1 MVKKDTQ
8 RKSDRKKLLR
18 HAKVIESHFSSNF
31 QSLLFCNRCHKTYS
45 LKELEIN
52 HITYD
57 EFWRFAELVCKFC
70 HEAIDTFKTL
80 PKFEEIRK
88 IPPQTILAF
97 QRELSG
103 IIIAS
108 RFIDGKL
115 ILNSRVRIPKN
126 TTVNP
131 RLPMSF
137 I

>member
-8 RKSDRKKLLR
+8 RTIDRRKTMRYTKT
-18 HAKVIESHFSSNF
+18 IESHFSSVLK
-31 QSLLFCNRCHKTYS
+31 STPFCNRCHKTYS

-57 EFWRFAELVCKFC
+57 EFWRFAELVCSSC
-70 HEAIDTFKTL
+70 HKAIDTFKTL

-97 QRELSG
+97 QKELAG
-103 IIIAS
+103 IIIVS
-108 RFIDGKL
+108 RFCNGKL
-115 ILNSRVRIPKN
+115 ILTSRVRIPKN

>member
-18 HAKVIESHFSSNF
+18 HRGIIEVHFKSNLAS
-31 QSLLFCNRCHKTYS
+31 QPFCNRCHKH
-45 LKELEIN
+45 LLVKELEIN

-57 EFWRFAELVCKFC
+57 EFWRFAELVCKKC
-70 HEAIDTFKTL
+70 HEAIDTFRTL
-80 PKFEEIRK
+80 PKFEEIRM

-97 QRELSG
+97 QRELPG
-103 IIIAS
+103 IIIVS
-108 RFIDGKL
+108 RLIDGKL
-115 ILNSRVRIPKN
+115 ILTSRIRIPKN